1 MSNDDYFYARLRVA
15 ARAFVATE
23 QQVPN
28 KMAPEIGAGLDM
40 LYKAARD
47 LAAAE
52 IEAVKDEGID
62 PMCRCTLCINFRLQ
76 AMKAREAAGK
86 F

>member
-1 MSNDDYFYARLRVA
+1 VRNDYFYARLRVA

-23 QQVPN
+23 QQVTD
-28 KMAPEIGAGLDM
+28 KMAPEIGAGLNL
-40 LYKAARD
+40 LYGAARD
-47 LAAAE
+47 MASSE
-52 IEAVKDEGID
+52 IEAVKTEGID
-62 PMCRCTLCINFRLQ
+62 PMCRCSLCVNFRLR